1 MSAPSLAS
9 LRRRVWRDWPR
20 IVDACRLDPV
30 RAAQVKAALPLTPN
44 LLGSSV
50 KVKAGESLGVVS
62 SVVYLAPAGELFA
75 PGVPAGKRSLCPH
88 ASPECEAACLGRKAG
103 RMIMRPMERA
113 RAWKAALFLGD
124 RALFR
129 ELLLAEARAFA
140 RRARKAGMLSAVRVD
155 GSSDTGE
162 GQRLDAALRACGVD
176 HVWDYT
182 KAKGRALRAIGG
194 DYSLTFS
201 YSGHNAADALDVL
214 DAGGAV
220 AVVFSSAKGEP
231 LPSAWKGFPVVDGDV
246 SDARFLDRSHNGA
259 PPSGGYV
266 VGLRFKAAA
275 RRAEALAEA
284 GPFVVH
290 VDA

>member
-9 LRRRVWRDWPR
+9 LRRQLWRDWPR
-20 IVDACRLDPV
+20 IVDACRLDPI
-30 RAAQVKAALPLTPN
+30 RSAQVKAALPLTPK

-50 KVKAGESLGVVS
+50 KVKAGESLGVIS
-62 SVVYLAPAGELFA
+62 SVVYLAPAGELFGA
-75 PGVPAGKRSLCPH
+75 EGSGRRTLCPK

-129 ELLLAEARAFA
+129 ALLLAEAEAFA
-140 RRARKAGMLSAVRVD
+140 RKARKAGMRSAIRVD

-162 GQRLDAALRACGVD
+162 GQRLHAALRAAGVD
-176 HVWDYT
+176 HVWDYS
-182 KAKGRALRAIGG
+182 KVLGRALRAIGG
-194 DYSLTFS
+194 EYSLTFS
-201 YSGHNAADALDVL
+201 FSGHNVAESLEVL
-214 DAGGAV
+214 RAGGGV
-220 AVVFSSAKGEP
+220 AVVFSSAKGEA
-231 LPSAWKGFPVVDGDV
+231 LPSAWNGFPVVDGDV

-259 PPSGGYV
+259 PASGGYV

-284 GPFVVH
+284 GPFVV
-290 VDA
+290 AA